1 MESLL
6 RGVLEGVAPLLSRR
20 NMTAHCEAGS
30 AGSVP
35 GDRFLLHQALANLV
49 QNAIDFS
56 PDGGCIRI
64 TARRGEDRLVVSVE
78 DDGPGIEAEYADKVF
93 EKFFSLRR
101 PGTDKKST
109 GLGLNFV
116 REVAQ
121 LHGGFVRLE
130 NTEPGLRASLF
141 LPMG

>member
-1 MESLL
+1 M
-6 RGVLEGVAPLLSRR
+6 
-20 NMTAHCEAGS
+20 
-30 AGSVP
+30 
-35 GDRFLLHQALANLV
+35 
-49 QNAIDFS
+49 
-56 PDGGCIRI
+56 
-64 TARRGEDRLVVSVE
+64 E
-78 DDGPGIEAEYADKVF
+78 DDGLGIEAEYADKVF

-101 PGTDKKST
+101 PGTGKKST